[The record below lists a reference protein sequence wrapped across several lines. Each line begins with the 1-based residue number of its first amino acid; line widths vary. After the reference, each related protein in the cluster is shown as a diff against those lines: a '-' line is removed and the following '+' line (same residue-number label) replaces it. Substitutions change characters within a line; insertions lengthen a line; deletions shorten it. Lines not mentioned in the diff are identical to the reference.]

1 MYENRNEILNEQS
14 LQENNSSLQFNIN
27 DGVKDFNLY
36 NKSNKTKTKF
46 ICKKK
51 GRKIKSHEGIEEIK
65 INSGEKRVHNKFS
78 NDNIRRRIKALF
90 HDYIIK
96 LLNHLVKK
104 RFKRIRN
111 KFVKLNSRITKDV
124 GIVYNRNLLNKKI
137 KDIIVH
143 ISKKYLN
150 KDNNIRLIRFIE
162 SQQNNEEILNILNM
176 EYRDLYSDYYLK
188 STKINN
194 QENSYE
200 AHKEK
205 ILALYGKEYLDKYI
219 KIVENFVEFFMNGK
233 NRKNKKTNE
242 IKSINIPLESESTE
256 NTYNNELINKEND
269 ETSRKFTSIAIQT
282 DISDINSKI
291 IVFS

>member
-1 MYENRNEILNEQS
+1 MIENIIFEKQKTPDNKYKHKLLFNEHSKYFL
-14 LQENNSSLQFNIN
+14 
-27 DGVKDFNLY
+27 KDNTS
-36 NKSNKTKTKF
+36 NKSEFRF
-46 ICKKK
+46 ITIRK
-51 GRKIKSHEGIEEIK
+51 GRKFKSINNDKLNEINFKGKK
-65 INSGEKRVHNKFS
+65 IHNKFS

-104 RFKRIRN
+104 RFKRIKN

-176 EYRDLYSDYYLK
+176 EYKDLYSDYYLK
-188 STKINN
+188 STKIDN

-219 KIVENFVEFFMNGK
+219 KNVENFVEFFMNGK

-256 NTYNNELINKEND
+256 NTYNNELINKESD
-269 ETSRKFTSIAIQT
+269 KTSRKFSSIAIQT
-282 DISDINSKI
+282 DISDINAKI

>member
-1 MYENRNEILNEQS
+1 MIENIIFEKQKTLDNKYKHKLLFNE
-14 LQENNSSLQFNIN
+14 NSKYFL
-27 DGVKDFNLY
+27 KDNTSD
-36 NKSNKTKTKF
+36 KSEFRF
-46 ICKKK
+46 ITIRK
-51 GRKIKSHEGIEEIK
+51 GRKYKSISNDKLNEINFKGKK
-65 INSGEKRVHNKFS
+65 IHNKFS

-162 SQQNNEEILNILNM
+162 SQKNNEEILNILNM

-188 STKINN
+188 SNKIDN

-219 KIVENFVEFFMNGK
+219 KNVENFVEFFMTGK

-269 ETSRKFTSIAIQT
+269 KSSRKFTSIAIQT
-282 DISDINSKI
+282 DISDINAKI

>member
-1 MYENRNEILNEQS
+1 MIENIIFEKQITPDNKYKHKLLFNEHSKYFL
-14 LQENNSSLQFNIN
+14 
-27 DGVKDFNLY
+27 KDNTS
-36 NKSNKTKTKF
+36 NKSEFRF
-46 ICKKK
+46 ITIKK
-51 GRKIKSHEGIEEIK
+51 GRKFKSISNDKLNEINFKGKK
-65 INSGEKRVHNKFS
+65 IHNKFS

-104 RFKRIRN
+104 RFKRIKN

-124 GIVYNRNLLNKKI
+124 GIVYNRNLLDKKI

-176 EYRDLYSDYYLK
+176 EYKDLYSDYYLK
-188 STKINN
+188 STKIDN

-219 KIVENFVEFFMNGK
+219 KNVENFVEFFMNGK

-269 ETSRKFTSIAIQT
+269 KTSRKFTSIAIQT
-282 DISDINSKI
+282 DISDINAKI

>member
-1 MYENRNEILNEQS
+1 MIENIIFEKQKTPDNKYKHKLLFNEHSKYFL
-14 LQENNSSLQFNIN
+14 
-27 DGVKDFNLY
+27 KDNTS
-36 NKSNKTKTKF
+36 NKSEFRF
-46 ICKKK
+46 ITIRK
-51 GRKIKSHEGIEEIK
+51 GRKYKSISNDKLNEINFKGKK
-65 INSGEKRVHNKFS
+65 IHNKFS

-104 RFKRIRN
+104 RFKSIRN

-176 EYRDLYSDYYLK
+176 EYKVLYSDYYLK
-188 STKINN
+188 STKIDN

-219 KIVENFVEFFMNGK
+219 KIVENFVKFFMNGK

-242 IKSINIPLESESTE
+242 IKNINVILENENTEPNSINNSIDKKNNNFNNKMVSTA
-256 NTYNNELINKEND
+256 T
-269 ETSRKFTSIAIQT
+269 QT
-282 DISDINSKI
+282 EIGDINAKI
-291 IVFS
+291 IVFC

>member
-1 MYENRNEILNEQS
+1 MIENIIFEKQKTPDNKYKHKLLFNEHSKYFL
-14 LQENNSSLQFNIN
+14 
-27 DGVKDFNLY
+27 KDNTS
-36 NKSNKTKTKF
+36 NKSEFRF
-46 ICKKK
+46 ITIRK
-51 GRKIKSHEGIEEIK
+51 GRKFKSISNDKLNEINFKGKK
-65 INSGEKRVHNKFS
+65 IHNKFS

-104 RFKRIRN
+104 RFKKIRN

-176 EYRDLYSDYYLK
+176 EYKDLYSDYYLK
-188 STKINN
+188 STKIDN

-219 KIVENFVEFFMNGK
+219 KNVENFVEFFMNGK

-269 ETSRKFTSIAIQT
+269 KTSRKFASIAIQT
-282 DISDINSKI
+282 DISDINAKI

>member
-1 MYENRNEILNEQS
+1 MIENIIFEKQKTLDNKYKHKLLFNE
-14 LQENNSSLQFNIN
+14 NSKYFL
-27 DGVKDFNLY
+27 KDNTSD
-36 NKSNKTKTKF
+36 KSEFRF
-46 ICKKK
+46 ITIRK
-51 GRKIKSHEGIEEIK
+51 GRKFKSINNDKLNEINFKGKK
-65 INSGEKRVHNKFS
+65 IHNKFS

-90 HDYIIK
+90 HGYIIK

-104 RFKRIRN
+104 KFKKIRN

-137 KDIIVH
+137 KDIIAH

-162 SQQNNEEILNILNM
+162 SQKNNEEILNILNM
-176 EYRDLYSDYYLK
+176 EYKDLYSDYYLK
-188 STKINN
+188 STKIDN

-219 KIVENFVEFFMNGK
+219 KNVENFIEFFMTGK
-233 NRKNKKTNE
+233 NRKNKKTND
-242 IKSINIPLESESTE
+242 IKNINVLLEKENTEPNSINNSIDKK
-256 NTYNNELINKEND
+256 NNNFNNKMV
-269 ETSRKFTSIAIQT
+269 SIATQT
-282 DISDINSKI
+282 DISDINAKI
-291 IVFS
+291 IVFC

>member
-1 MYENRNEILNEQS
+1 MIENIIFEKQKTPDNKYKHKLLFNEHSKYFL
-14 LQENNSSLQFNIN
+14 
-27 DGVKDFNLY
+27 KDNTS
-36 NKSNKTKTKF
+36 NKSEFRF
-46 ICKKK
+46 ITIKK
-51 GRKIKSHEGIEEIK
+51 GRKFKSISNDKLNEINFKGKK
-65 INSGEKRVHNKFS
+65 IHNKFS

-104 RFKRIRN
+104 RFKRIKN

-176 EYRDLYSDYYLK
+176 EYKDLYSDYYLK
-188 STKINN
+188 STKIDN

-219 KIVENFVEFFMNGK
+219 KNVENFVEFFMNGK
-233 NRKNKKTNE
+233 NRQNKKTNE

-256 NTYNNELINKEND
+256 NTYNNDLINKESD
-269 ETSRKFTSIAIQT
+269 KTSRKFASIAIQT
-282 DISDINSKI
+282 DISDINAKI

>member
-1 MYENRNEILNEQS
+1 MIENIIFEKQKTPDNKYKHKLLFNEHSKYFL
-14 LQENNSSLQFNIN
+14 
-27 DGVKDFNLY
+27 KDNTS
-36 NKSNKTKTKF
+36 NKSEFRF
-46 ICKKK
+46 ITIKK
-51 GRKIKSHEGIEEIK
+51 GRKFKSISNDKLNEINFKGKK
-65 INSGEKRVHNKFS
+65 IHNKFS

-104 RFKRIRN
+104 RFKRIKN

-124 GIVYNRNLLNKKI
+124 GIAYNRNLLNKKI

-176 EYRDLYSDYYLK
+176 EYKHLYSDYYLK
-188 STKINN
+188 SNKIDN

-205 ILALYGKEYLDKYI
+205 ILVLYGKEYLDKYI
-219 KIVENFVEFFMNGK
+219 KNVENFIEFFMNGK
-233 NRKNKKTNE
+233 NRQNKKTNE

-256 NTYNNELINKEND
+256 ITYNNELINKEND
-269 ETSRKFTSIAIQT
+269 KSSRKFTSIAIQT
-282 DISDINSKI
+282 DISDINAKI

>member
-1 MYENRNEILNEQS
+1 MIENIIFEKQKTPDNKYKHKLLFNEHSKYFL
-14 LQENNSSLQFNIN
+14 
-27 DGVKDFNLY
+27 KDNTS
-36 NKSNKTKTKF
+36 NKSEFRF
-46 ICKKK
+46 ITIKK
-51 GRKIKSHEGIEEIK
+51 GRKFKSISNDKLNEINFKGKK
-65 INSGEKRVHNKFS
+65 IHNKFS

-104 RFKRIRN
+104 RFKRIKN

-124 GIVYNRNLLNKKI
+124 GIAYNRNLLNKKI

-176 EYRDLYSDYYLK
+176 EYKDLYSDYYLK
-188 STKINN
+188 STKIDN

-219 KIVENFVEFFMNGK
+219 KNVENFLEFFMTGK

-269 ETSRKFTSIAIQT
+269 KSSRKFTSIAIQT
-282 DISDINSKI
+282 DISDINAKI

>member
-1 MYENRNEILNEQS
+1 MIENIIFEKQKTPDNKYKHKLLFNEHSKYFL
-14 LQENNSSLQFNIN
+14 
-27 DGVKDFNLY
+27 KDNTS
-36 NKSNKTKTKF
+36 NKSEFRF
-46 ICKKK
+46 ITIKK
-51 GRKIKSHEGIEEIK
+51 GRKFKSISNDKLNEINFKGKK
-65 INSGEKRVHNKFS
+65 IHNKFS

-104 RFKRIRN
+104 RFKSIRN

-162 SQQNNEEILNILNM
+162 SQKNNEEILNILNM

-188 STKINN
+188 SNKIDN

-205 ILALYGKEYLDKYI
+205 ILVLYGKEYLDKYI
-219 KIVENFVEFFMNGK
+219 KNVENFVEFFMNGK

-256 NTYNNELINKEND
+256 ITYNNELINKEND
-269 ETSRKFTSIAIQT
+269 KSSRKFTSIAIQT
-282 DISDINSKI
+282 DISDINAKI
-291 IVFS
+291 IAFS

>member
-1 MYENRNEILNEQS
+1 MHENRNEILNEQS

-36 NKSNKTKTKF
+36 NKSNETKTKF

-51 GRKIKSHEGIEEIK
+51 GRKIKSLKGMDEIK
-65 INSGEKRVHNKFS
+65 INSREKRVHNKFS

-104 RFKRIRN
+104 RFKRIKN

-162 SQQNNEEILNILNM
+162 SQKNNEEILNILNM

-188 STKINN
+188 SNKIDN

-205 ILALYGKEYLDKYI
+205 ILVLYGKEYLDKYI
-219 KIVENFVEFFMNGK
+219 KNVENFVEFFMNGK
-233 NRKNKKTNE
+233 NRQNKKTNE

-269 ETSRKFTSIAIQT
+269 KSSRKFTSIAIQT
-282 DISDINSKI
+282 DISDINAKI
-291 IVFS
+291 IAFS

>member
-1 MYENRNEILNEQS
+1 MIENIIFEKQKTLDNKYKHKLLFNEHSKYFL
-14 LQENNSSLQFNIN
+14 
-27 DGVKDFNLY
+27 KDNTS
-36 NKSNKTKTKF
+36 NKSEFRF
-46 ICKKK
+46 ITIRK
-51 GRKIKSHEGIEEIK
+51 GRKFKSINNDKLNEINFKGKK
-65 INSGEKRVHNKFS
+65 IHNKFS

-104 RFKRIRN
+104 RFKKIRN

-176 EYRDLYSDYYLK
+176 EYKDLYSDYYLK
-188 STKINN
+188 STKIDN

-219 KIVENFVEFFMNGK
+219 KNVENFVEFFMNGK

-269 ETSRKFTSIAIQT
+269 KSSRKFTSIAIQT
-282 DISDINSKI
+282 DISDINAKI

>member
-1 MYENRNEILNEQS
+1 MIENIIFEKQKTLDNKYKHKLLFNE
-14 LQENNSSLQFNIN
+14 NSKYFL
-27 DGVKDFNLY
+27 KDNTSD
-36 NKSNKTKTKF
+36 KSEFRF
-46 ICKKK
+46 ITIRK
-51 GRKIKSHEGIEEIK
+51 GRKFKSINNDKLNEINFKGKK
-65 INSGEKRVHNKFS
+65 IHNKFS

-90 HDYIIK
+90 HGYIIK

-104 RFKRIRN
+104 KFKKIRN

-137 KDIIVH
+137 KDIIAH

-162 SQQNNEEILNILNM
+162 SQKNNEEILNILNM
-176 EYRDLYSDYYLK
+176 EYKDLYSDYYLK
-188 STKINN
+188 STKIDN

-219 KIVENFVEFFMNGK
+219 KNMENFVEFFMNGK

-256 NTYNNELINKEND
+256 NTYNNDLINKESD
-269 ETSRKFTSIAIQT
+269 KTSRKFASIAIQT
-282 DISDINSKI
+282 DISDINAKI

>member
-1 MYENRNEILNEQS
+1 MYDNRNEILNEQS

-27 DGVKDFNLY
+27 DGVKDFDLY
-36 NKSNKTKTKF
+36 NKPNETKTKF

-51 GRKIKSHEGIEEIK
+51 GRKIKLHEGIKEIK

-104 RFKRIRN
+104 RFKSIRN

-176 EYRDLYSDYYLK
+176 EYKDLYSDYYLK
-188 STKINN
+188 STKIDN

-219 KIVENFVEFFMNGK
+219 KNVENFVEFFMNGK

-256 NTYNNELINKEND
+256 NTYNNELINKESD
-269 ETSRKFTSIAIQT
+269 KTSRKFSSIAIQT
-282 DISDINSKI
+282 DISDINAKI

>member
-1 MYENRNEILNEQS
+1 MIENIIFEKQKTPDNKYKHKLLFNEHSKYFL
-14 LQENNSSLQFNIN
+14 
-27 DGVKDFNLY
+27 KDNTS
-36 NKSNKTKTKF
+36 NKSEFRF
-46 ICKKK
+46 ITIKK
-51 GRKIKSHEGIEEIK
+51 GRKFKSISNDKLNEINFKGKK
-65 INSGEKRVHNKFS
+65 IHNKFS

-104 RFKRIRN
+104 RFKRIKN

-188 STKINN
+188 SNKIDN

-205 ILALYGKEYLDKYI
+205 ILVLYGKEYLDKYI
-219 KIVENFVEFFMNGK
+219 KNVENFVEFFMNGK

-256 NTYNNELINKEND
+256 ITYNNELINKEND
-269 ETSRKFTSIAIQT
+269 KSSRKFTSIAIQT
-282 DISDINSKI
+282 DISDINAKI
-291 IVFS
+291 IAFS